1 MEEVVAADSVA
12 ARVSEEVQI
21 KVLDTA
27 PDKGLEEDWAP
38 IYPPSA
44 GGSPIGREDGGLI
57 QPTPMRCQRNILS
70 RTQIDINTCSL
81 PRSCSHPSSLT
92 VLSSPCKA
100 SQLT

>member
-44 GGSPIGREDGGLI
+44 GGSLIGREDGGPI
-57 QPTPMRCQRNILS
+57 QPTRM
-70 RTQIDINTCSL
+70 
-81 PRSCSHPSSLT
+81 
-92 VLSSPCKA
+92 
-100 SQLT
+100 